1 MADDADRAQAQM
13 EWLEQFRTEHRR
25 KHVMRASDYC
35 IDCGELIEAIRL
47 RALPDAKRC
56 VFCQGEHERL
66 EKQYAR

>member
-47 RALPDAKRC
+47 RALPNAVRC
-56 VFCQGEHERL
+56 IDCQKDWERHQA
-66 EKQYAR
+66 QYG